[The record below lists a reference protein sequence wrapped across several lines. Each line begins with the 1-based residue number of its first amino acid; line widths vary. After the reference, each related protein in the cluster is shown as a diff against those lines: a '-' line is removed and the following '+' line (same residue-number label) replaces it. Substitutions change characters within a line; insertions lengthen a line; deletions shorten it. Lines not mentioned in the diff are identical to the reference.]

1 MGEKFHFLSFSLY
14 FCAIFLD
21 SKRFFS
27 EILLDFYRN
36 IITYDMKQSIENLY
50 KLDGRVPVG
59 KALPFGLQHVLAMF
73 VSNIAPIMI
82 LAGAVGLDSSISAVL
97 IQNCMV
103 IAGIGTLVQLYPV
116 WRIGSRLPIVMGIS
130 FTFLSLA
137 ISIAAAHGMG
147 TLIGAVIIGGLVE
160 GTLGLFAK
168 YWIKLIPPVV
178 AATVVTAIG
187 FSLLP
192 VGANSFAGAVGLD
205 SSISA
210 VLIQNCMVIAGIGT
224 LVQLYPVWRIGS
236 RLPIV
241 MGISFTFLSLAI
253 SIAAAHGMGT
263 LIGAVIIGG
272 LVEGTLGLFAK
283 YWIKLIPPV
292 VAATVVTAIG
302 FSLLPVGANSF
313 AGGQGA
319 ADFGS
324 MNNWIVGSVTLLACL
339 LCQIFA
345 KGFLRSLSVL
355 VGLIVG
361 YILACF
367 MGMIDYSGLTN
378 LSIIALPRI
387 LPFTPEFNIGAIL
400 SVVAVYLVSATETI
414 GDTSALCNSALKRD
428 PNTKEMGAAVCCDGF
443 VSSVSGLFGCT
454 PITSF
459 SQNVGLAAMSGV
471 VNRFTIAMGAI
482 IMIIGGIFPAIG
494 YVLTTIPQAVLGGCT
509 IMMFGSILF
518 AGFGMMARTGFSQRN
533 MVIVSLSLSVGLGF
547 TQATGMFN
555 IFPEIVR
562 TVFAD
567 NCVAVVFL
575 LAVILNLVLPKNLEK

>member
-1 MGEKFHFLSFSLY
+1 ME
-14 FCAIFLD
+14 
-21 SKRFFS
+21 
-27 EILLDFYRN
+27 
-36 IITYDMKQSIENLY
+36 QSIENLY

-82 LAGAVGLDSSISAVL
+82 LAGAVGLDSPTSAVL

-137 ISIAAAHGMG
+137 IA
-147 TLIGAVIIGGLVE
+147 
-160 GTLGLFAK
+160 
-168 YWIKLIPPVV
+168 
-178 AATVVTAIG
+178 
-187 FSLLP
+187 
-192 VGANSFAGAVGLD
+192 
-205 SSISA
+205 
-210 VLIQNCMVIAGIGT
+210 IAG
-224 LVQLYPVWRIGS
+224 
-236 RLPIV
+236 
-241 MGISFTFLSLAI
+241 
-253 SIAAAHGMGT
+253 AHGMGT

-324 MNNWIVGSVTLLACL
+324 MNNWVVGTVTLLACL

-355 VGLIVG
+355 VGLLVG
-361 YILACF
+361 YVLALF
-367 MGMIDYSGLTN
+367 VGMIDFSGLSG
-378 LSIIALPRI
+378 LSIVALPKL

-428 PNTKEMGAAVCCDGF
+428 PSTKEMGSAVCCDGF
-443 VSSVSGLFGCT
+443 VSTFSGLFGCT

-482 IMIIGGIFPAIG
+482 IMIIGGIFPSIG

-547 TQATGMFN
+547 TSATGMFN

-575 LAVILNLVLPKNLEK
+575 LAVILNLVLPKNMDKA